1 MVPIG
6 SNHVDVPNV
15 CYASGMTI
23 AETPRTWAE
32 VVTTDYVWSAKRSAW
47 FEVIETWAVGDRVHF
62 RLRGAEK
69 TQDLPAA
76 TPVRVRRSQMG
87 ATVDMVVSI
96 MSSGPNGYRDAGTDQ
111 MDPFISRIRGIRRR
125 ADTEADTDGRP
136 RTGWD
141 AAKTYV
147 LNELHEEAMTYDQ
160 A

>member
-1 MVPIG
+1 MMP
-6 SNHVDVPNV
+6 D
-15 CYASGMTI
+15 
-23 AETPRTWAE
+23 ETSRTWAE

-47 FEVIETWAVGDRVHF
+47 FEVIEAWAVGDRVHF

-76 TPVRVRRSQMG
+76 TPVKVRRSQMG

-111 MDPFISRIRGIRRR
+111 MDPFISRIRGIKRR
-125 ADTEADTDGRP
+125 ADTAAEAEGRP
-136 RTGWD
+136 RTEWN
-141 AAKTYV
+141 AARAYV
-147 LNELHEEAMTYDQ
+147 LNELHEEAMTCDQ